1 MAYTTIDNGEEK
13 FLSYLYTGTGN
24 TGANRSLTFNGS
36 VDLKP
41 GQIWMAKRS
50 TSTANM
56 HNILET
62 EYHGAGY
69 HWLATNSS
77 GLSGPNQGNC
87 DSFDSNGITL
97 DTVNQGSYY
106 HNENNI
112 EYVVWAFAEIG
123 TSAVS
128 NTDGDITSQV
138 IADQN
143 VGMSYVRW
151 SGNSTDQQTI
161 GHGLGKRPRLI
172 QVFQDTNVNNHTDRV
187 YWWDA
192 NSWNH
197 VIKNALNAASGT
209 ETDGA
214 NGRVG
219 AFDGSS
225 QGTSTHFTVFSG
237 NSSYTATNQTGY
249 NYLAIC
255 HTDVQ
260 GFKKIGKYYGNGSTD
275 GTFVYCG
282 FKPALIWVR
291 AMNRTAYTLGFDNAR
306 NPVNDNT
313 GEQIGMA
320 GASNT
325 AYSDANTRIDILSN
339 GFKWRNAGSNFNQA
353 GIRYA
358 FFAVAENPF
367 VTSTGIPTTAR

>member
-1 MAYTTIDNGEEK
+1 MAYTNIDNGEEK

-24 TGANRSLTFNGS
+24 TGSNRALTFNGS

-50 TSTANM
+50 TTTANM

-69 HWLATNSS
+69 HWLATNSN
-77 GLSGPNQGNC
+77 GLTGPNEGNC

-97 DTVNQGSYY
+97 DTTNQGSYY

-123 TSAVS
+123 GSPVT
-128 NTDGDITSQV
+128 NTDGDITSSV
-138 IADQN
+138 LADQS
-143 VGMSYVRW
+143 VGMSYVHW
-151 SGNSTDQQTI
+151 SGNSTNNQTI

-172 QVFQDTNVNNHTDRV
+172 QVFHEPNVHTDRP

-192 NSWNH
+192 NSFNH
-197 VIKNALNAASGT
+197 VIRNRVNAAGNT
-209 ETDGA
+209 ESDSA
-214 NGRVG
+214 LGRVG
-219 AFDGSS
+219 AFDDGS
-225 QGTSTHFTVFSG
+225 QGTSSIFTVFSG
-237 NSSYTATNQTGY
+237 SSSYEATNQTGY
-249 NYLAIC
+249 DYLAIC

-260 GFKKIGKYYGNGSTD
+260 GFKKIGDYIGNGSTN

-282 FKPALIWVR
+282 FKPALIWIR
-291 AMNRTAYTLGFDNAR
+291 PMNRTGYTLGFDNAR
-306 NPVNDNT
+306 NPDNRDS
-313 GEQIGMA
+313 GEAIGMA

-325 AYSDANTRIDILSN
+325 AVSDANTKIDILSN
-339 GFKWRNAGSNFNQA
+339 GFKWRTTGSNFNES

-358 FFAVAENPF
+358 FFAVAESPF
-367 VTSTGIPTTAR
+367 TTSTGIPTTAR

>member
-1 MAYTTIDNGEEK
+1 MAYTNIDNGEEK

-24 TGANRSLTFNGS
+24 TGSNRALTFNGS

-50 TSTANM
+50 TTTANM

-69 HWLATNSS
+69 HWLATNSN
-77 GLSGPNQGNC
+77 GLTGPNEGNC

-97 DTVNQGSYY
+97 DTTNQGSYY

-123 TSAVS
+123 GSPVT
-128 NTDGDITSQV
+128 NTDGDITSSV
-138 IADQN
+138 LADQS
-143 VGMSYVRW
+143 VGMSYVHW
-151 SGNSTDQQTI
+151 SGNSTNNQTI

-172 QVFQDTNVNNHTDRV
+172 QVFHEPNVHTDRP

-192 NSWNH
+192 NSFNH
-197 VIKNALNAASGT
+197 VIRNRVNAAGNT
-209 ETDGA
+209 ESDSA
-214 NGRVG
+214 FGRVG
-219 AFDGSS
+219 AFDDGS
-225 QGTSTHFTVFSG
+225 QGTSSIFTVFSG
-237 NSSYTATNQTGY
+237 SSSYEATNQTGY
-249 NYLAIC
+249 DYLAIC

-260 GFKKIGKYYGNGSTD
+260 GFKKIGDYIGNGSTN

-282 FKPALIWVR
+282 FKPALIWIR
-291 AMNRTAYTLGFDNAR
+291 PMNRTGYTLGFDNAR
-306 NPVNDNT
+306 NPDNRDS
-313 GEQIGMA
+313 GEAIGMA

-325 AYSDANTRIDILSN
+325 AVSDANTKIDILSN
-339 GFKWRNAGSNFNQA
+339 GFKWRTTGSNFNES

-358 FFAVAENPF
+358 FFAVAESPF
-367 VTSTGIPTTAR
+367 TTSTGIPTTAR

>member
-1 MAYTTIDNGEEK
+1 M
-13 FLSYLYTGTGN
+13 L
-24 TGANRSLTFNGS
+24 R
-36 VDLKP
+36 
-41 GQIWMAKRS
+41 
-50 TSTANM
+50 
-56 HNILET
+56 
-62 EYHGAGY
+62 
-69 HWLATNSS
+69 
-77 GLSGPNQGNC
+77 
-87 DSFDSNGITL
+87 
-97 DTVNQGSYY
+97 
-106 HNENNI
+106 
-112 EYVVWAFAEIG
+112 
-123 TSAVS
+123 
-128 NTDGDITSQV
+128 

-339 GFKWRNAGSNFNQA
+339 GFKWRNASSNFNQA

>member
-1 MAYTTIDNGEEK
+1 
-13 FLSYLYTGTGN
+13 
-24 TGANRSLTFNGS
+24 
-36 VDLKP
+36 
-41 GQIWMAKRS
+41 
-50 TSTANM
+50 M

-97 DTVNQGSYY
+97 DTTNQGSYY

-123 TSAVS
+123 GSPVT
-128 NTDGDITSQV
+128 NTDGDITSSV
-138 IADQN
+138 LADQS
-143 VGMSYVRW
+143 VGMSYVHW
-151 SGNSTDQQTI
+151 SGNSTDNQTI
-161 GHGLGKRPRLI
+161 GHGLGKRPKLI
-172 QVFQDTNVNNHTDRV
+172 QVFQDTNVNNHTDRP
-187 YWWDA
+187 YWWDT

-197 VIKNALNAASGT
+197 VIKNRLNGAEGT

-214 NGRVG
+214 SGRVG
-219 AFDGSS
+219 AFDNG
-225 QGTSTHFTVFSG
+225 QGTSSIFTVFSG
-237 NSSYTATNQTGY
+237 SSSYEATNQTGY
-249 NYLAIC
+249 DYLAIC

-260 GFKKIGKYYGNGSTD
+260 GFKKIGDYIGNGSTN

-282 FKPALIWVR
+282 FKPALIWIR
-291 AMNRTAYTLGFDNAR
+291 PMNRTGYTLGFDNAR
-306 NPVNDNT
+306 NPDNRDS

-320 GASNT
+320 GASNL
-325 AYSDANTRIDILSN
+325 AHSDANTKIDILSN
-339 GFKWRNAGSNFNQA
+339 GFKWRTTGSNFNQS

-358 FFAVAENPF
+358 FFALAESPF
-367 VTSTGIPTTAR
+367 TTSTGVPTTAR